1 MKKVLIIILLGL
13 LIGGSFAMYMFSGIK
28 EEMLHVMSEEVLV
41 TAFQIGVYTVYD
53 NAIKVSNQNNGIVIE
68 DEDKYR
74 VYIAIFKDPEIIST
88 MDNYYKSKGINV
100 YLKKIDAAK
109 EFLTELNKYE
119 ILLKESAEIDTI
131 ISSSKNILKLY
142 GECQWVT

>member
-142 GECQWVT
+142 GECQ